1 MPILVIQK
9 DLYHA
14 GSLTYVYQDF
24 GSVENIFDEIHAS
37 YFSLIIPISVLR
49 SIAHNIVSSLV
60 YRYTVSMQTAK
71 PLLLVN
77 LLVELSSIDSM

>member
-24 GSVENIFDEIHAS
+24 GSVENIFDERYAS
-37 YFSLIIPISVLR
+37 HLSLIVSKYLTLEA
-49 SIAHNIVSSLV
+49 IAHNYCQALSLQMLCLC
-60 YRYTVSMQTAK
+60 RLQT
-71 PLLLVN
+71 LVN
-77 LLVELSSIDSM
+77 M